1 MTTAP
6 PKLSVF
12 PDPTMALSKIP
23 VPNQSIGGPPVNDG
37 QSGNA
42 AMSKPGFVSIVQQP
56 TGPATGQPIAAPGT
70 TRGLS
75 SPTPPQ
81 GSLGETV
88 SEPGASDYD
97 PNLPGGASSPPG
109 APPVGNP
116 YPAPG
121 GGAGPGES
129 AGPGAG
135 LQNPQSRA
143 KIGGPGLGEPG
154 ASDYDPTLVGD
165 ASIPPGAPPVGNHHH
180 PAPAGRAGPHGNT
193 PAYGSATLGAT
204 PGPGGSAGLAG
215 SAGPDGTAPPYGSA
229 PPDGTETEALG
240 ADPAIGGTGAMG
252 GATAP
257 NRNAPPDGYVTL
269 PDGTT
274 APGDAPAPVG
284 TIAPDTQGPQLGT
297 LS

>member
-6 PKLSVF
+6 PKPSVF
-12 PDPTMALSKIP
+12 PNPAMVLSKIP
-23 VPNQSIGGPPVNDG
+23 IPNQSIGGPPVNDG

-56 TGPATGQPIAAPGT
+56 TDLSTNQPIAASDT

-75 SPTPPQ
+75 NPMPPQ
-81 GSLGETV
+81 GSIGETV

-97 PNLPGGASSPPG
+97 PSLLGGASIPPG
-109 APPVGNP
+109 APPAGNP
-116 YPAPG
+116 YPAPA
-121 GGAGPGES
+121 GGAGPGGS

-135 LQNPQSRA
+135 SQNPQSRT
-143 KIGGPGLGEPG
+143 KIGGAGLSEPG
-154 ASDYDPTLVGD
+154 SSDYDPTLVGD
-165 ASIPPGAPPVGNHHH
+165 ASIPPGAPPVGNYHH
-180 PAPAGRAGPHGNT
+180 PAPAGSAGPHGNT

-204 PGPGGSAGLAG
+204 PAPGG
-215 SAGPDGTAPPYGSA
+215 
-229 PPDGTETEALG
+229 TEDPR

-252 GATAP
+252 GATPP
-257 NRNAPPDGYVTL
+257 NSNAPPDGYVTL

-274 APGDAPAPVG
+274 APGGAPAPVG